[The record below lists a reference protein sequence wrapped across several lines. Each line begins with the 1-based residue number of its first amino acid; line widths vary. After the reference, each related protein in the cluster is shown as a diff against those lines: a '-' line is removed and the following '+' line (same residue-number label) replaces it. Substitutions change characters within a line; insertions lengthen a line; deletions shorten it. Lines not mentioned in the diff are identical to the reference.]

1 MRQFIR
7 REWLTVVLW
16 SLAGA
21 LLWYALAV
29 DRSKLTGAYG
39 LIATGV
45 FWELIYRVFGPNRRD
60 RQG

>member
-7 REWLTVVLW
+7 REWPTIVLW

-29 DRSKLTGAYG
+29 DRSKLTEAYG
-39 LIATGV
+39 FIATSV
-45 FWELIYRVFGPNRRD
+45 FWEITHRLVGPNRRD
-60 RQG
+60 RQS